1 MLLSEQELR
10 HYEAFGFVIKR
21 SLLTADEIETIRA
34 EHHAT
39 LQHAQGHR
47 IVDGG
52 GSGEEQP
59 RLWTR
64 FQAVPQSV
72 APLCSSLMEDPR
84 FLAPAEQAFG
94 SHAIGL
100 GVDANRYVAETGC
113 ALPLSPVLL
122 PVLCRPLTQ
131 TDWVGGAG
139 QGTTTTAPTAR
150 STWRR

>member
-47 IVDGG
+47 VVDGG

-113 ALPLSPVLL
+113 ALPLSPCCC
-122 PVLCRPLTQ
+122 PSF
-131 TDWVGGAG
+131 AG
-139 QGTTTTAPTAR
+139 R
-150 STWRR
+150 

>member
-21 SLLTADEIETIRA
+21 SLLTANEIETIRA

-47 IVDGG
+47 IVDDG

-113 ALPLSPVLL
+113 ALPAA
-122 PVLCRPLTQ
+122 RPLPAA
-131 TDWVGGAG
+131 D
-139 QGTTTTAPTAR
+139 
-150 STWRR
+150 SD

>member
-1 MLLSEQELR
+1 MVVVVIAAMLLSEQELR

-21 SLLTADEIETIRA
+21 ALLTADEIETIRA

-47 IVDGG
+47 IVDDG
-52 GSGEEQP
+52 GSGEQQP

-94 SHAIGL
+94 SPAIGL

-113 ALPLSPVLL
+113 ALPLLL
-122 PVLCRPLTQ
+122 PVL
-131 TDWVGGAG
+131 AG
-139 QGTTTTAPTAR
+139 R
-150 STWRR
+150 

>member
-21 SLLTADEIETIRA
+21 SLLTANEIETIRA

-47 IVDGG
+47 IVDG

-113 ALPLSPVLL
+113 ALPLLL
-122 PVLCRPLTQ
+122 PGRPLPAA
-131 TDWVGGAG
+131 D
-139 QGTTTTAPTAR
+139 
-150 STWRR
+150 SD